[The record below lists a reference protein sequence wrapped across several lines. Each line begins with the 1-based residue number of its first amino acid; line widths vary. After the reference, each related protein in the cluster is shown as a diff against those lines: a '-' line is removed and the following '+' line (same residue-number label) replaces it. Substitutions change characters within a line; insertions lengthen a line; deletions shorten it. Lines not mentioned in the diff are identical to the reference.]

1 MYVLIVMM
9 HNKHTNTQSGSPH
22 NVLHSS
28 SIFLFHVID
37 PMSGPVAPPLGIVKT
52 DTVTKEV
59 DEIMKQWLTLY
70 ACITTISL
78 VMAEIGQLGT
88 PMR

>member
-1 MYVLIVMM
+1 MM
-9 HNKHTNTQSGSPH
+9 HNKHYQAGSTCMAP
-22 NVLHSS
+22 S
-28 SIFLFHVID
+28 
-37 PMSGPVAPPLGIVKT
+37 PVAPPLGIVKT

>member
-1 MYVLIVMM
+1 M
-9 HNKHTNTQSGSPH
+9 
-22 NVLHSS
+22 
-28 SIFLFHVID
+28 
-37 PMSGPVAPPLGIVKT
+37 APPLGIVKT

>member
-1 MYVLIVMM
+1 MVLDKWAWPRQFVVFAATSDLQ
-9 HNKHTNTQSGSPH
+9 N
-22 NVLHSS
+22 
-28 SIFLFHVID
+28 
-37 PMSGPVAPPLGIVKT
+37 PVVKT